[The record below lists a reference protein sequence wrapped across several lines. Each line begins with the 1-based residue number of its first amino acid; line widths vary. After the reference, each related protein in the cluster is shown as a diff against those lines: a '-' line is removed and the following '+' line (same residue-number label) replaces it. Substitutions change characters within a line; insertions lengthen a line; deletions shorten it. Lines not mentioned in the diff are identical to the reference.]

1 MWSAM
6 RTSHFSASI
15 AHRLELP
22 VDFIV
27 ILDISPFTGNSSSTD
42 DRAEGGKRH
51 DSDQAA
57 VDTQQQSAEELASS
71 VVTLANSSQTSKGP
85 SKPLTTDT
93 STRQSSSTK
102 TSLPATSQLAVSS
115 SDSRPSGPT
124 LTAKNTSVSSD
135 SAAVLQ
141 HRSNAVTN
149 SGKLDSITNSGF
161 AGSSACVNEVISNN
175 SESITS
181 VGPTVTSAE
190 LSGSARDTGSGTAV
204 DTDRSSLTRP
214 QTLSVGR
221 QKSEDDMEH
230 MQEVADDLVA
240 KLMDDEE
247 GQDKLMASATEKWYY
262 RDPQGEVQG
271 GFLSSLKH
279 LYCQLLIQNT

>member
-15 AHRLELP
+15 VHKLKLP
-22 VDFIV
+22 LDLVV
-27 ILDISPFTGNSSSTD
+27 IFDMSPFPGNSSSTD
-42 DRAEGGKRH
+42 DRAEGGRRH

-93 STRQSSSTK
+93 STRQSSSMK
-102 TSLPATSQLAVSS
+102 TSLPATSQSAVLS

-141 HRSNAVTN
+141 HGSSAVTN
-149 SGKLDSITNSGF
+149 SGKLDSVTNSGF
-161 AGSSACVNEVISNN
+161 AVGSACVNEVISNN
-175 SESITS
+175 TESITS

-190 LSGSARDTGSGTAV
+190 LNGSARDTGSGTAI
-204 DTDRSSLTRP
+204 DADRSSLTRP
-214 QTLSVGR
+214 QTLAVGR

-247 GQDKLMASATEKWYY
+247 GQDKLMASAADKWYY

-271 GFLSSLKH
+271 WF
-279 LYCQLLIQNT
+279 YYV

>member
-1 MWSAM
+1 M

-15 AHRLELP
+15 VHKLKLP
-22 VDFIV
+22 VDLIV
-27 ILDISPFTGNSSSTD
+27 ILDMSPFPGNSSTD
-42 DRAEGGKRH
+42 DRAEGGRRH
-51 DSDQAA
+51 DIDQAA
-57 VDTQQQSAEELASS
+57 VDTQQQSAEEPATS
-71 VVTLANSSQTSKGP
+71 VVTLPNSSQTSKGP
-85 SKPLTTDT
+85 SKPLTTDS

-102 TSLPATSQLAVSS
+102 TSLPAMSQSAASS

-141 HRSNAVTN
+141 HRPSAVTN
-149 SGKLDSITNSGF
+149 AGKLDSITNCAF
-161 AGSSACVNEVISNN
+161 AGSSAGVNEVISNN
-175 SESITS
+175 SENITS

-190 LSGSARDTGSGTAV
+190 LNGSARDAGSGTAT
-204 DTDRSSLTRP
+204 DADRSSLTRP
-214 QTLSVGR
+214 QTLAVGR

-247 GQDKLMASATEKWYY
+247 GQDKLMASAADKWYY

-271 GFLSSLKH
+271 GF
-279 LYCQLLIQNT
+279 YRV

>member
-1 MWSAM
+1 M
-6 RTSHFSASI
+6 RTLCFSDSI
-15 AHRLELP
+15 VHKLTLP
-22 VDFIV
+22 MDLTVT
-27 ILDISPFTGNSSSTD
+27 LDVSPFPGNSVSTE
-42 DRAEGGKRH
+42 DRAEGGRSV

-57 VDTQQQSAEELASS
+57 VDTQQQSAEGLASS

-85 SKPLTTDT
+85 SKSLTSDT

-102 TSLPATSQLAVSS
+102 SSLPPTSQSAVSS
-115 SDSRPSGPT
+115 PDSRPSGST

-141 HRSNAVTN
+141 HRSSAVTN

-161 AGSSACVNEVISNN
+161 AGSSGYVNEVISNN
-175 SESITS
+175 SENISS

-190 LSGSARDTGSGTAV
+190 MNGSARDTGSATAI

-214 QTLSVGR
+214 QTLAVGR

-247 GQDKLMASATEKWYY
+247 GQDKMMASAAEKWYY

-271 GFLSSLKH
+271 GF
-279 LYCQLLIQNT
+279 YCV

>member
-1 MWSAM
+1 M
-6 RTSHFSASI
+6 
-15 AHRLELP
+15 
-22 VDFIV
+22 
-27 ILDISPFTGNSSSTD
+27 SPFPGNSGSAD
-42 DRAEGGKRH
+42 DRAEGGRRL

-85 SKPLTTDT
+85 SKSLTSDT

-102 TSLPATSQLAVSS
+102 TSLPATSQSAALS

-124 LTAKNTSVSSD
+124 LTAKNTSDSSD

-141 HRSNAVTN
+141 HRSSAVTN

-161 AGSSACVNEVISNN
+161 AGSVNEVVSNN

-190 LSGSARDTGSGTAV
+190 LNAGARDAGSGTAI

-214 QTLSVGR
+214 QTLAVGR

-247 GQDKLMASATEKWYY
+247 GQDKLMASAAEKWYY

-271 GFLSSLKH
+271 G
-279 LYCQLLIQNT
+279 LYQV